1 MEREETSGW
10 GENTEP
16 MRLRAFIALP
26 VLLAVLT
33 FASAAGAM
41 GSPNVAALQVTLW
54 NRGLYHATIDG
65 VKGPL
70 TTAAVHR
77 FQRRRGLVPDGIV
90 GPKTRRA
97 LGRYARYR
105 LGDRVLFDGTWGW
118 DVAALQF
125 RLAWHGFLYGPFD
138 GRFGTRTGAA
148 LFRYQRWR
156 GIGADGVAGQVTI
169 RTLFEPV
176 PRSRLRFSW
185 PIRASV
191 GSPFGP
197 RGNRF
202 HPGID
207 FPAAWNT
214 RVGAARQG
222 RVVFAGWSPGARG
235 RLVIVSHGYGMR
247 SFYAHLN
254 RITVR
259 AGKYVARGMRVG
271 LVGSSGFSTGP
282 HLHFEL
288 RRRGAAVDPLPALR

>member
-1 MEREETSGW
+1 
-10 GENTEP
+10 

-41 GSPNVAALQVTLW
+41 GSPSVAALQVTLW

-70 TTAAVHR
+70 TTAAVRR
-77 FQRRRGLVPDGIV
+77 FQRRSGLVPDGIV

-97 LGRYARYR
+97 LGPYARYR

-156 GIGADGVAGQVTI
+156 RIGADGVAGQATI
-169 RTLFEPV
+169 RTLSEPV

-191 GSPFGP
+191 GDRFGP

-222 RVVFAGWSPGARG
+222 RVVFAGWSSGDRG

-254 RITVR
+254 RVTVR
-259 AGKYVARGMRVG
+259 AGQHVARGMRVG

>member
-1 MEREETSGW
+1 
-10 GENTEP
+10 

-33 FASAAGAM
+33 FASPAGAM

-70 TTAAVHR
+70 TTAAVR
-77 FQRRRGLVPDGIV
+77 RLQRRRGLVPDGIV

-156 GIGADGVAGQVTI
+156 RIGADGVAGQATI
-169 RTLFEPV
+169 RTLSEPV

-191 GSPFGP
+191 GDPFGP

-222 RVVFAGWSPGARG
+222 RVVFAGWSPGGRG

-254 RITVR
+254 RVTVR
-259 AGKYVARGMRVG
+259 AGQHVARGMRVG

>member
-1 MEREETSGW
+1 MKREETSGW

-41 GSPNVAALQVTLW
+41 GSPRVAALQVTLW

-70 TTAAVHR
+70 TTAAVRR

-125 RLAWHGFLYGPFD
+125 RLAWHGFLYRPFD

-156 GIGADGVAGQVTI
+156 RIGADGVAGQVTI
-169 RTLFEPV
+169 RTLLEPV
-176 PRSRLRFSW
+176 PGSRLRFSW

-222 RVVFAGWSPGARG
+222 RVVFAGWSPGDRG

-254 RITVR
+254 RVTVR
-259 AGKYVARGMRVG
+259 AGQHVARGMRVG

>member
-1 MEREETSGW
+1 
-10 GENTEP
+10 

-26 VLLAVLT
+26 VLVAVLT
-33 FASAAGAM
+33 FASTAGAM
-41 GSPNVAALQVTLW
+41 GRPSVAALQVTLW

-65 VKGPL
+65 VMGPL
-70 TTAAVHR
+70 TTTAVSR
-77 FQRRRGLVPDGIV
+77 LQRRRGLVPDGIV

-105 LGDRVLFDGTWGW
+105 LGDRVLFDGRWGW

-125 RLAWHGFLYGPFD
+125 RLAWHGFPSGPLD
-138 GRFGTRTGAA
+138 GRFGPRTGAA
-148 LFRYQRWR
+148 LSRYQRWR
-156 GIGADGVAGQVTI
+156 RIGADGVAGPVTI
-169 RTLFEPV
+169 RTLFESL

-185 PIRASV
+185 PLRASV
-191 GSPFGP
+191 GSRFGP

-207 FPAAWNT
+207 LPAAWNT
-214 RVGAARQG
+214 RVGAARRG
-222 RVVFAGWSPGARG
+222 RVAFAGWSPGGYG
-235 RLVIVSHGYGMR
+235 RLVIVFHGYGMR

-254 RITVR
+254 RVTVR
-259 AGKYVARGMRVG
+259 AGQRVARGTRVG
-271 LVGSSGFSTGP
+271 LVGSSGLSNGP